1 MEKLDEVLSLL
12 RTATPLLQEFAEW
25 KKEEAVRQKAYEQ
38 EQTESQKEFEKW
50 LATKKAEEAQEEK
63 DAKELARHFY
73 GGEAWEQEHNCPK
86 RY

>member
-12 RTATPLLQEFAEW
+12 RTATPMLQEFIQW
-25 KKEEAVRQKAYEQ
+25 KKEEAVRQKAYED
-38 EQTESQKEFEKW
+38 ERTESQKEFEKW

-73 GGEAWEQEHNCPK
+73 GEEGWKENRNIPR